1 MSEKWAQSAEIVNQR
16 GLHARASAALA
27 REALKHD
34 ARVVVKHEGLVAN
47 AGSIMDL
54 MMLAASKGCVVEIEA
69 EGREAQKALEAVC
82 SLIARKFDEQE

>member
-1 MSEKWAQSAEIVNQR
+1 MSEKWTRSAEIVNQR

-34 ARVVVKHEGLVAN
+34 ARITVKHDDLAAN

-69 EGREAQKALEAVC
+69 EGREAQGALEAIC
-82 SLIARKFDEQE
+82 ALIARKFDEQD

>member
-1 MSEKWAQSAEIVNQR
+1 VTEKWVRSAEIVNQR

-34 ARVVVKHEGLVAN
+34 ARVTVRHEGMAAN
-47 AGSIMDL
+47 ASSIMDL

-69 EGREAQKALEAVC
+69 EGREAVQALEALC
-82 SLIARKFDEQE
+82 GLIGRKFDEPE